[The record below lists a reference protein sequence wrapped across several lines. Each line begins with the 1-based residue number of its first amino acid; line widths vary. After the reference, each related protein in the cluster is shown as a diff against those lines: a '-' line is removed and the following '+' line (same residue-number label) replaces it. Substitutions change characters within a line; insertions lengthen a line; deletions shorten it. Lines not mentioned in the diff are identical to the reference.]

1 LAAAL
6 SFGFLVVVNMS
17 DNIELTP
24 SPLSIDNNSSM
35 YPVSFFRR
43 QFRLRKKAEEL
54 CKLPNFAKIGLK
66 IGP

>member
-24 SPLSIDNNSSM
+24 SPLSIDSFTETALGNAQQFI
-35 YPVSFFRR
+35 YVSRFFFPKTISAEKKSRR
-43 QFRLRKKAEEL
+43 
-54 CKLPNFAKIGLK
+54 IM
-66 IGP
+66 